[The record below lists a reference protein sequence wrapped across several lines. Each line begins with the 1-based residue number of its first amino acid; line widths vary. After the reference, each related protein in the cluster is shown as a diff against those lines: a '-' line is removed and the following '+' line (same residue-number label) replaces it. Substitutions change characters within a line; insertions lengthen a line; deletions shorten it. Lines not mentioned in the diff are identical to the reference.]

1 MSRRLIGSCLAAYDW
16 HVGSMI
22 SLILL
27 AMICIFT
34 LLTGGEEDEPGR
46 GGALL

>member
-1 MSRRLIGSCLAAYDW
+1 
-16 HVGSMI
+16 MI

-34 LLTGGEEDEPGR
+34 LLTGGEGDADR
-46 GGALL
+46 KGGALL

>member
-1 MSRRLIGSCLAAYDW
+1 
-16 HVGSMI
+16 MI

-34 LLTGGEEDEPGR
+34 LLTGNEEDAAGGR

>member
-1 MSRRLIGSCLAAYDW
+1 
-16 HVGSMI
+16 MI

-34 LLTGGEEDEPGR
+34 LLTGGEEDADR
-46 GGALL
+46 KGGALL

>member
-1 MSRRLIGSCLAAYDW
+1 
-16 HVGSMI
+16 MI

-27 AMICIFT
+27 ALICIFT
-34 LLTGGEEDEPGR
+34 LLTGNEEESVGR